1 MSTIEVEE
9 DIDGGAL
16 PVGLATSTIEVEED
30 VDGGSPRGRCRQ
42 VWQRPPLMMKMIS
55 MAGPLRALPADPTI
69 STTEVEDD
77 KVSIPPCV

>member
-30 VDGGSPRGRCRQ
+30 VDGGPPGGRCRQ
-42 VWQRPPLMMKMIS
+42 VWQRPPLMMKTIS
-55 MAGPLRALPADPTI
+55 MVGPLRALPADLTT